1 MRERERKKRRILALS
16 DQREKIMR
24 LEQIHPTKDNANKKP
39 VYIIVVICY
48 TAPWRQ
54 QGFPCIHFLLLST
67 SKVTYPPGKSLG
79 PVMLVFI
86 ILSFFSLKSN
96 FNDAMIHWATL
107 KLNNFL

>member
-1 MRERERKKRRILALS
+1 MCLVKKGRQNERKGEKKEAYSGIVRS
-16 DQREKIMR
+16 KGKIMR

-67 SKVTYPPGKSLG
+67 SKKTYPPGKS
-79 PVMLVFI
+79 
-86 ILSFFSLKSN
+86 
-96 FNDAMIHWATL
+96 
-107 KLNNFL
+107 

>member
-1 MRERERKKRRILALS
+1 MCLVKKGRQNERKGEKKRRILALS

-54 QGFPCIHFLLLST
+54 QGFPCIHLST
-67 SKVTYPPGKSLG
+67 TVY
-79 PVMLVFI
+79 F
-86 ILSFFSLKSN
+86 
-96 FNDAMIHWATL
+96 
-107 KLNNFL
+107 

>member
-1 MRERERKKRRILALS
+1 MCLVKKGRQNERKGEKKEAYSGIVRS
-16 DQREKIMR
+16 KGKIMR

-54 QGFPCIHFLLLST
+54 QGFSCIHFLLLST
-67 SKVTYPPGKSLG
+67 SKKTYPPGKSLG

-86 ILSFFSLKSN
+86 ILSFF
-96 FNDAMIHWATL
+96 H
-107 KLNNFL
+107 

>member
-54 QGFPCIHFLLLST
+54 QGFPCIHLYTTVYF
-67 SKVTYPPGKSLG
+67 YGDPPPRQVLRPCYACFHHS
-79 PVMLVFI
+79 F
-86 ILSFFSLKSN
+86 FFSLKSN